1 MIKDKIE
8 KIKTANISSILRHF
22 IRLKA
27 HQNKYRGLC
36 PFCDNRKETL
46 FVDDHKSI
54 YYCSEDG
61 GGGDAIS
68 FVMNFKD
75 ITFDESLNLIL
86 SLIGNQS

>member
-1 MIKDKIE
+1 MMRDKID
-8 KIKTANISSILRHF
+8 KIKNVDISSILGHF
-22 IRLKA
+22 IHLKV

-36 PFCDNRKETL
+36 PFCHNRKETL

-75 ITFDESLNLIL
+75 ITFDESLDLIS
-86 SLIGNQS
+86 SLIDNQA

>member
-1 MIKDKIE
+1 MIQDKIE
-8 KIKTANISSILRHF
+8 KIKNVNISSILRHL
-22 IRLKA
+22 IGLKSY
-27 HQNKYRGLC
+27 QNKYRGLC

-75 ITFDESLNLIL
+75 ITFDESLDLIS
-86 SLIGNQS
+86 SLIDNQA